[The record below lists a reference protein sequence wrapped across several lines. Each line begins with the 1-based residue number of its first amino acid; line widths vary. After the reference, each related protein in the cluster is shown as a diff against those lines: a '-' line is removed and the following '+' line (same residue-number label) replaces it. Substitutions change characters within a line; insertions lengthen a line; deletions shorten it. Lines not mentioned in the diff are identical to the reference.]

1 MRGAQSRRTSV
12 VCVGKGSILK
22 GRQRR
27 SGRRTPF
34 GSQPRP
40 PRSGGLKST
49 LRAVVVLIVLVG
61 AIGGLAAYSI
71 VRRGLSAHD
80 HPSRVEELLA
90 RAMRRWATPSA
101 TRNRPNPVQPT
112 EAVIDAALAH
122 YADHCASCHA
132 NDGSGDTAIGRGLYP
147 KAPDMR
153 GGDTQSLTD
162 GELFSIIEHGIRLT
176 GMPAW
181 GNGTPEGERE
191 SWGLVH
197 FIRRLPKLTPEDIER
212 METLNPKSPAEFK
225 EQEEIRRFLQ
235 GESAAPEEH
244 KKEHKH

>member
-1 MRGAQSRRTSV
+1 M
-12 VCVGKGSILK
+12 KGH
-22 GRQRR
+22 QRR
-27 SGRRTPF
+27 SRKGTPGSPPRPQPGDALRRTV
-34 GSQPRP
+34 
-40 PRSGGLKST
+40 
-49 LRAVVVLIVLVG
+49 RAVLVLIVLVA
-61 AIGGLAAYSI
+61 AIGGIAAYSI

-80 HPSRVEELLA
+80 DPSRVEELMA

-101 TRNRPNPVQPT
+101 MRDRPNPVQPT
-112 EAVIDAALAH
+112 QAVIDSALAH
-122 YADHCASCHA
+122 YADHCATCHA
-132 NDGSGDTAIGRGLYP
+132 NDGSGETAIGRGLYP
-147 KAPDMR
+147 KAPDLR

-212 METLNPKSPAEFK
+212 MEGLNPKSPAEFK
-225 EQEEIRRFLQ
+225 KQEEIRRFLH

-244 KKEHKH
+244 KKEHKD

>member
-1 MRGAQSRRTSV
+1 MKERQHRS
-12 VCVGKGSILK
+12 GKG
-22 GRQRR
+22 
-27 SGRRTPF
+27 TPF
-34 GSQPRP
+34 GSQSRP
-40 PRSGGLKST
+40 PRGGGLRST
-49 LRAVVVLIVLVG
+49 LRAVVVLIVVMA
-61 AIGGLAAYSI
+61 AIGGLAAYSV

-80 HPSRVEELLA
+80 DPSRVEELMA

-101 TRNRPNPVQPT
+101 TRNRSNPVQPT
-112 EAVIDAALAH
+112 QQVIDEALEH
-122 YADHCASCHA
+122 YADHCATCHA

-153 GGDTQSLTD
+153 GAETQALTD
-162 GELFSIIEHGIRLT
+162 GEIFSIIEHGIRLT

-212 METLNPKSPAEFK
+212 MERLNPVSPAKFK
-225 EQEEIRRFLQ
+225 EQEEIRRFLEGQ
-235 GESAAPEEH
+235 SPAPVEQ
-244 KKEHKH
+244 KKERKN